1 MISPRQ
7 ISLFTEEQL
16 TSSQEDSHVSPTQW
30 QESDLAKKMNATY
43 GQRCLEQFEKF
54 NRHGSWAKMFSGLL
68 IGMEG
73 WYSTR
78 CKLTWKLKGTK
89 FNRMYFQLVPSTL
102 PTEGTEFGLLP
113 TPNLVQIA
121 ETPEKYQERQKK
133 RTEDGLNQA
142 PHPNN
147 KYNCLLSQVLYSGLL
162 KTPTKMDGEVT
173 SGKKNPISGNSGT
186 LAQEIMS
193 KYPPTMKKLGLI
205 PTPTSVQR
213 DHPERVEEL
222 KKIGAKTIY
231 SRENGEKR
239 PNSIIDYMSFHNMLP
254 TPTTRDWKGAQAN
267 EYKEMRGEETEYKM
281 QSLPGLAM
289 KGILPTPSAFDW
301 NTAQRVDKYEERKQM
316 QSEKGV
322 NLHYPLKQ
330 MEMDIN
336 PTGTTSQL
344 SPQFVLEMMGFPT
357 DWTLLPFQ
365 NGETNQSKQEETQS
379 YHK

>member
-7 ISLFTEEQL
+7 ISLFTEEEL
-16 TSSQEDSHVSPTQW
+16 TSSPVDSLANPIQW
-30 QESDLAKKMNATY
+30 QEKEKEKRILDTS
-43 GQRCLEQFEKF
+43 GQRCSEQFEKF
-54 NRHGSWAKMFSGLL
+54 SQNGSWAKMFSDLL

-89 FNRMYFQLVPSTL
+89 YNRMYFQLQVSTL
-102 PTEGTEFGLLP
+102 PTEGTEYGLLL

-193 KYPPTMKKLGLI
+193 EYPPTMKKLGLI
-205 PTPTSVQR
+205 PTPQASDFVSTVR
-213 DHPERVEEL
+213 DNDYSLRHLEHQSGWV
-222 KKIGAKTIY
+222 KK
-231 SRENGEKR
+231 
-239 PNSIIDYMSFHNMLP
+239 MLP
-254 TPTTRDWKGAQAN
+254 TPVVSDKNAGR
-267 EYKEMRGEETEYKM
+267 RGNAPRAGHNPMTN
-281 QSLPGLAM
+281 SLKDAM
-289 KGILPTPSAFDW
+289 
-301 NTAQRVDKYEERKQM
+301 NYQEQ
-316 QSEKGV
+316 
-322 NLHYPLKQ
+322 
-330 MEMDIN
+330 
-336 PTGTTSQL
+336 TSKCSHL

-357 DWTLLPFQ
+357 DWTLLPFL

-379 YHK
+379 SLK